1 MSETAVNKDYTKRYS
16 LVNLAIATNINPV
29 ALMAVILDY
38 IVQHEK
44 DDNYIKHTFG
54 DTIVFENKT
63 GIPHKAITIVP
74 APVGNNVIDVT
85 FNEAV
90 QQDLLGLINE
100 NKRQH
105 GKRN

>member
-1 MSETAVNKDYTKRYS
+1 MSETAVNKDYTNRYS
-16 LVNLAIATNINPV
+16 LVNLAIATETNPA
-29 ALMAVILDY
+29 ALMAVMLDY

-44 DDNYIKHTFG
+44 DDNYIKHTFR

-63 GIPHKAITIVP
+63 GIPYKAITIVP

-90 QQDLLGLINE
+90 QQDLLDLINE

-105 GKRN
+105 GH